1 MAHRL
6 MMSVFASVD
15 AAQRARDGLLAAG
28 IPDECIALSTDLT
41 ADDIAAEF
49 PGQSFCNQP
58 GRPDDTEP
66 DHLCDAAHAGAC
78 VLRVDV
84 ATVSDGR
91 PLEEIVRRCG
101 ARDTS
106 YAD

>member
-1 MAHRL
+1 MAHKL

-15 AAQRARDGLLAAG
+15 AARRARDGLLAAG

-49 PGQSFCNQP
+49 PGQSYCNQP
-58 GRPDDTEP
+58 GQRGETAP

-78 VLRVDV
+78 VLRVEV
-84 ATVSDGR
+84 GATGDGR
-91 PLEEIVRRCG
+91 SVAEIVRRCG
-101 ARDTS
+101 ARETR